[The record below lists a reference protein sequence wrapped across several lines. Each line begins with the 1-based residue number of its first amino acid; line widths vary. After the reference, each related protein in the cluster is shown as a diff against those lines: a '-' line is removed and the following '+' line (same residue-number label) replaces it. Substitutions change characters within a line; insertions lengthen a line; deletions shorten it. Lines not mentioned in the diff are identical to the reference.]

1 MSDSECED
9 HDYKAQRNAEMKRT
23 YEKNC
28 DLLFA
33 TIYKTVKA
41 QKDQTEK
48 FYIGPVDF
56 TNGEEDF
63 NLDTL
68 YNDLTSRSDIAEVK
82 SIKAVAYSP
91 KAVPFVPIRDIS
103 ITLHSYDI
111 SNVYVFTNNN
121 EMENFIKQKYNRD
134 NVDVIDGFANPMAE
148 RDNTHKYAFEY
159 YLSRNVI
166 KRSDSE
172 EMIFGDELL

>member
-1 MSDSECED
+1 MSGSESEED
-9 HDYKAQRNAEMKRT
+9 YQVKRNVEMKRT

-28 DLLFA
+28 DLLF
-33 TIYKTVKA
+33 TNIYKTIKA

-56 TNGEEDF
+56 TNGEENFDL
-63 NLDTL
+63 NLL
-68 YNDLTSRSDIAEVK
+68 YNDLTSRSDVAEVK
-82 SIKAVAYSP
+82 SIKAMAYSP
-91 KAVPFVPIRDIS
+91 KAVPFIPIRDIS
-103 ITLHSYDI
+103 ITLHSYDNN
-111 SNVYVFTNNN
+111 NVYIFTNNN
-121 EMENFIKQKYNRD
+121 EMENFLKLKYKRD
-134 NVDVIDGFANPMAE
+134 NVEVIGGFTNPMAE